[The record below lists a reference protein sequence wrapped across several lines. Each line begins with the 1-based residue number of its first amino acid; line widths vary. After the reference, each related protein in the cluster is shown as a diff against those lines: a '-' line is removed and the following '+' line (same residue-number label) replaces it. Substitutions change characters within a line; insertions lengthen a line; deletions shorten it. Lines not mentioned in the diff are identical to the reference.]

1 MNNVKDSNRQ
11 ILHKITT
18 WITTILYCCASLSL
32 ILASFSL
39 VGISFYELFDSV
51 LITGPVN
58 KDIIQSITYTVIAI
72 AVCDVGRYLIEEE
85 VEQEKKLHSPAEA
98 RRTVTRF
105 MVVVAIALSLEGLV
119 GVFEMGNKDIRG
131 VLFPL
136 AIALSAVVVLIGL
149 GVYQRLSAGI
159 ETKLQKAEELSADN
173 DQN

>member
-1 MNNVKDSNRQ
+1 
-11 ILHKITT
+11 
-18 WITTILYCCASLSL
+18 
-32 ILASFSL
+32 
-39 VGISFYELFDSV
+39 
-51 LITGPVN
+51 
-58 KDIIQSITYTVIAI
+58 
-72 AVCDVGRYLIEEE
+72 
-85 VEQEKKLHSPAEA
+85 
-98 RRTVTRF
+98 

-136 AIALSAVVVLIGL
+136 AIVLSAVVVLIGL